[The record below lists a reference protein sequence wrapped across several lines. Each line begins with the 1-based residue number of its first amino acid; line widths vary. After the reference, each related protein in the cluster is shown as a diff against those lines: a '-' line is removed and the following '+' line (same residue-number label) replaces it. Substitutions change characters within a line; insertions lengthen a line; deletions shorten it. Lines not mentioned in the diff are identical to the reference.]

1 MNINYFFL
9 IISGPLLLE
18 FSRLVFGVFIW
29 KNTLLPDW
37 SQDSMQYIEVFLI
50 FFWFCWFFLSFTF
63 SDIISFYFLFLLSF
77 IFIYSL
83 CLIESV
89 IKSLLSFIVKTPII
103 EKSKTATNLKN
114 IDLSSEDNLLPIKE
128 VEIGLG

>member
-1 MNINYFFL
+1 
-9 IISGPLLLE
+9 
-18 FSRLVFGVFIW
+18 
-29 KNTLLPDW
+29 
-37 SQDSMQYIEVFLI
+37 MQYIEVFLI

-63 SDIISFYFLFLLSF
+63 SDIISFYFSFLLSF

-83 CLIESV
+83 CFIESV

>member
-63 SDIISFYFLFLLSF
+63 SDIISFYFSFLLSF

-103 EKSKTATNLKN
+103 EKSKTAANLKN